1 MPIPLSHAN
10 IRDAP
15 RGQLSHFGM
24 VRHLPGIPPKLYYEA
39 DECFIPN
46 GCGVALV
53 PSAKFL

>member
-1 MPIPLSHAN
+1 
-10 IRDAP
+10 
-15 RGQLSHFGM
+15 M

-46 GCGVALV
+46 RRGVALV